1 MAETMKAVRLHQ
13 YGGPDALVYE
23 DAPRPAVGDDDV
35 LVRAAAAG
43 VNPIDTATRAGNLA
57 RIWPEDR
64 FPAIVGWDVSGTVE
78 AVGAAVTAF
87 KPGDEVFSLAR
98 FPVMAAAYAEYVSVP
113 ADELALKPRSIDH
126 LHAAGVPLAA
136 LTAWQ
141 ALFDAGG
148 LSAGQ
153 TALIHAA
160 AGGVGHIAVQLAK
173 WKGATVIG
181 TASGRNEG
189 FLKELGVDRFI
200 DYTATDVG
208 DAINEVDVQLDS
220 LGGPPRER
228 LWGVMKKGGVL
239 VSIKGP
245 LEDEDAAA
253 HGVRAAKVLVKP
265 NAAQL
270 TQIAALI
277 DDGTVKP
284 VIDTAYPLADAAKAH
299 EHIQGG
305 HARGKVVLRVGE

>member
-1 MAETMKAVRLHQ
+1 MSETMKAVRLHQ
-13 YGGPDALVYE
+13 YGGPEVLVYE
-23 DAPRPAVGDDDV
+23 DVPRPEIGDEDV

-43 VNPIDTATRAGNLA
+43 VNPIDIATRAGNLA

-78 AVGAAVTAF
+78 AVGASVSAF

-98 FPVMAAAYAEYVSVP
+98 FPKMAATYAEYVSVP
-113 ADELALKPRSIDH
+113 AADLALKPRSIDFVQ
-126 LHAAGVPLAA
+126 AAGVPLAA

-153 TALIHAA
+153 TTLIHAA
-160 AGGVGHIAVQLAK
+160 AGGVGHLAVQLAK
-173 WKGATVIG
+173 WKGAAVIG
-181 TASGRNEG
+181 TASARNES

-200 DYTATDVG
+200 NYTATDVG
-208 DAINEVDVQLDS
+208 DAGTGVDLQLDS

-228 LWGVMKKGGVL
+228 LWGVMKKDGIL

-245 LEDEDAAA
+245 LEEDEAAA
-253 HGVRAAKVLVKP
+253 HGVRSARVLVKP
-265 NAAQL
+265 DAAQL

-284 VIDTAYPLADAAKAH
+284 VIDTVYSLADAAKAH
-299 EHIQGG
+299 EHVQGG
-305 HARGKVVLRVGE
+305 HARGKVVLRVVQ